1 MVQDNWYVL
10 SVRSRYEKKIEEKIN
25 TLYKGVEAFCPV
37 INSTNKDTS
46 LYNQTNIPFFKGV
59 IFVKAKETK
68 LHNILEIPGVKKFLN
83 IKGEFVCVSNKDMN
97 NMYLLCDGK
106 IEDSEI
112 YQSISKKINTKHD
125 NNFIKKVFDN
135 TIVLSH
141 QFFNYKIEANL
152 IVE

>member
-1 MVQDNWYVL
+1 MVQGNWYVL
-10 SVRSRYEKKIEEKIN
+10 SVRPRYEKKIEEKIN
-25 TLYKGVEAFCPV
+25 TLYIGVEAFCPT
-37 INSTNKDTS
+37 INSTNQNIT
-46 LYNQTNIPFFKGV
+46 LYNQDNIPFFKGV
-59 IFVKAKETK
+59 VFVKAEETN

-83 IKGEFVCVSNKDMN
+83 IKGNLVCVSDKDIREMF
-97 NMYLLCDGK
+97 LLCHDK
-106 IEDSEI
+106 IEDSDI
-112 YQSISKKINTKHD
+112 YQSISKKINMKHD

>member
-1 MVQDNWYVL
+1 MEQDYWYVL
-10 SVRSRYEKKIEEKIN
+10 SVRSRYEKRIEEKIN
-25 TLYKGVEAFCPV
+25 TLYKGVEALCPI
-37 INSTNKDTS
+37 INSANKDIS

-59 IFVKAKETK
+59 VFVKAKETE

-83 IKGEFVCVSNKDMN
+83 IKGDLVCVSEKDINKMS
-97 NMYLLCDGK
+97 LLCDGK

-112 YQSISKKINTKHD
+112 YQTISKKINIKHD
-125 NNFIKKVFDN
+125 NNFIKKVFEN

-152 IVE
+152 IAE